1 MIKVQPTLSPQ
12 DGALNSLYC
21 ATSPKVVQE
30 GAGRYFVP
38 VGKLQPRV
46 DGWLA
51 DKGGNAA
58 LWQWSED
65 VELKI
70 K

>member
-1 MIKVQPTLSPQ
+1 MTKVIPKVSAHE
-12 DGALNSLYC
+12 GALNSLYC

-30 GAGRYFVP
+30 GAGRYFIP

-51 DKGGNAA
+51 DKDGNAE
-58 LWQWSED
+58 LWKWSENVD
-65 VELKI
+65 QQI